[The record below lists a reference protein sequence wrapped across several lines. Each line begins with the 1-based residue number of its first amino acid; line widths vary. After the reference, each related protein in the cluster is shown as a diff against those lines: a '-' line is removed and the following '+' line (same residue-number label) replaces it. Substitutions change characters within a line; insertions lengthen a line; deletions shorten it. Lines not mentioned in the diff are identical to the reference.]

1 MRQRWAD
8 YRVFWREFRQQ
19 YHTTGALLPSG
30 RALAFALARFVRDGA
45 PHVAESAAADSE
57 MAVSPR
63 LPHASSR
70 RILEVGPGTGAVTGQ
85 IIRAMR
91 PSDRLFLVERNEQFV
106 AQLRARLANDPTFAS
121 VTERIEILH
130 ASVEDLPENEPYDLI
145 ISGLPLNNFSVDSVA
160 RIFAKLRRLL
170 APGGTLSFFEYVA
183 VRKAKSLVSRRGERE
198 RLRRVGR
205 LFDDLLAKHEARR
218 DLVLANVTPAWVHH
232 VRFRARSTEQGVRPP
247 APRAPPPA
255 PCHDESSYD

>member
-30 RALAFALARFVRDGA
+30 RALSRTLARFVREGDAALPAKARNGA
-45 PHVAESAAADSE
+45 LGRAADS
-57 MAVSPR
+57 SQG
-63 LPHASSR
+63 R

-91 PSDRLFLVERNEQFV
+91 ANDRLDLVERNDQFV
-106 AQLRARLANDPTFAS
+106 AQLRTRLAEDPAFAS
-121 VTERIEILH
+121 LTDRITLHH
-130 ASVEDLPENEPYDLI
+130 ASVEDLPEDRPYDLI
-145 ISGLPLNNFSVDSVA
+145 VSGLPLNNFAVETVDM
-160 RIFAKLRRLL
+160 ILKKLHRLL

-183 VRKAKSLVSRRGERE
+183 VRKAKSAISSLTERE
-198 RLRRVGR
+198 RLRGIGSI
-205 LFDDLLAKHEARR
+205 FDEMLSKHEVRR

-232 VRFRARSTEQGVRPP
+232 VRF
-247 APRAPPPA
+247 
-255 PCHDESSYD
+255 